1 MTERFRQR
9 LVDPELCSACF
20 GCYEVCPKAAVEIRA
35 RRVAVD
41 PALCEH
47 CEACVKE
54 CATGAIEVVRLV
66 PPDAVHSVEE
76 QLEWDRLPPED
87 W

>member
-35 RRVAVD
+35 RRVAAR
-41 PALCEH
+41 PH
-47 CEACVKE
+47 
-54 CATGAIEVVRLV
+54 
-66 PPDAVHSVEE
+66 
-76 QLEWDRLPPED
+76 
-87 W
+87 